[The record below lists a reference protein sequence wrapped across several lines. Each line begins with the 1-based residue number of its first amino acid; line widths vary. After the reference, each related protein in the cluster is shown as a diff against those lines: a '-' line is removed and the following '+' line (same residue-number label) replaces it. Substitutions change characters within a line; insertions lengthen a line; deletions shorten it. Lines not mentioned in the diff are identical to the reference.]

1 MVKEYMED
9 NTILF
14 RITEDQA
21 RSLCNYY
28 REDIDELEEYE
39 IASLLDRFID
49 ENL

>member
-1 MVKEYMED
+1 MED

-21 RSLCNYY
+21 IRLCNYY
-28 REDIDELEEYE
+28 REDIDTLEEYE
-39 IASLLDRFID
+39 IAELLDRFID